1 MATPTTKPA
10 PVKQTN
16 GGASVIEAIEPNVK
30 AIETNVK
37 AIETN
42 VKAAGD
48 LAIEANEPNVK
59 AIETNVK
66 AAGDLAIEAIETN
79 VKAIETNVKAASGA
93 AIEAIGTNI
102 KAVEDAAVKAV
113 EAQPEWLRQLPL
125 AGLGLVATIYD
136 ETEVFVSKLFM
147 HKLVKRGE
155 LVQKNAEK
163 WLKDLQARFR

>member
-1 MATPTTKPA
+1 MATATTKPA
-10 PVKQTN
+10 HVKHTN
-16 GGASVIEAIEPNVK
+16 GGTSVIEAIEPNVK
-30 AIETNVK
+30 AIET
-37 AIETN
+37 
-42 VKAAGD
+42 
-48 LAIEANEPNVK
+48 NVK

-93 AIEAIGTNI
+93 AMEAIGTNI
-102 KAVEDAAVKAV
+102 KAVEGAAVKAV

-125 AGLGLVATIYD
+125 AGLGLVATFYD